1 MKNVLLLASMS
12 LVLSCKNQ
20 DQNDTA
26 MANKAV
32 VSVTAGQ
39 QLFETNNCT
48 ACHQIAEKVVG
59 PSLQNIAQIYKR
71 KNASLVS
78 FLKSEAE
85 PIVDPSQ
92 YESMKLN
99 LEITKTMSETE
110 LKSLEMYIL
119 SHLQ

>member
-1 MKNVLLLASMS
+1 M
-12 LVLSCKNQ
+12 LSCKNQ
-20 DQNDTA
+20 NQNDTA
-26 MANKAV
+26 MTNKNV
-32 VSVTAGQ
+32 VSVAAGQ

-48 ACHQIAEKVVG
+48 ACHQIAKKVVG
-59 PSLQNIAQIYKR
+59 PSLQNIAQIYNS

-85 PIVDPSQ
+85 PIVDPAQ

-99 LEITKTMSETE
+99 LEITKTMSDAE
-110 LKSLEMYIL
+110 LKSLEQYIL